1 MKNFFQLQRKSAT
14 KTTTTRQPS
23 HRALGQIGRPLEAL
37 GAPADKI
44 GPLVQPLLK

>member
-1 MKNFFQLQRKSAT
+1 MKNEFQQQRKIAT

-44 GPLVQPLLK
+44 DHLVLLLF